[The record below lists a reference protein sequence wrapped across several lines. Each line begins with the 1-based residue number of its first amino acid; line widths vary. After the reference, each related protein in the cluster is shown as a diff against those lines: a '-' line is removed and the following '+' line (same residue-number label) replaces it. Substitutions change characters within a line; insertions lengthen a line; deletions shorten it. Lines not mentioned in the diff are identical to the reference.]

1 MSATPDIQTEK
12 LNFRR
17 YKEGDTKV
25 KRWQQEIFQASYT
38 YKCPT
43 YVQSTPPCQGS
54 CPSGEDIRGY
64 LNIVRGIE
72 KPPVGA
78 DGKPSMTWQ
87 EYAWRRLTEANPLP
101 SVMGRVCPAPCETGC
116 NRNEVEDHVGINSV
130 EHYLGDWAI
139 ENKLKFNAPETKTG
153 KKVAIIGGG
162 PAGLSAAYHLSLKGH
177 SCTIFDEHEF
187 LGGMM
192 RYGIPGYRTPRE
204 TLDSEIQRILDLG
217 VEVHLKTR
225 IGTDV
230 TLEQLRESFDAIF
243 LGLGAQAGRA
253 LPLPGDPAANSA
265 PNVVTAT
272 SFLKAFNDGRLKT
285 VGHRVVVV
293 GGGDTSMD
301 VATVARRLGH
311 IEKVNPTD
319 FEAAIAGHLAQDVAD
334 VSMRQGAEVTLTSV
348 FAVEKMM
355 ASKPEIDHAAAEG
368 ITIMGGWMPIGIV
381 KGADGRATALRVMQ
395 CEAKMISGRLD
406 IKQIEGT
413 EKDLPADLIVS
424 AIGQAVDFTGIE
436 EFDSGKGM
444 VAADK
449 NYQLNGQP
457 GVFAGGDVIRPHL
470 LTTAVGHGAIAADGI
485 DRFLSGLEV
494 QRRPKIDVHSFDL
507 MRKYVEKG
515 VELGAIKGA
524 LIGTDKSKEV
534 VHNYEDRSD
543 RYVIPHDQL
552 FLGHFQFTPRN
563 KRHITHLNKDSALGN
578 FEERINPLTEEQIV
592 AEAKRC
598 MSCGQCFECDNCV
611 VYCPQTAVYKVKKT
625 ETMTGRY
632 VATDYDKCIGCHIC
646 ADVCPTGYI
655 QMGLGE

>member
-1 MSATPDIQTEK
+1 MSATTETQPEK
-12 LNFRR
+12 LTFRR
-17 YKEGDTKV
+17 YKEGETKV
-25 KRWQQEIFQASYT
+25 KRWQQQIFQASYT

-72 KPPVGA
+72 KPPLGA
-78 DGKPSMTWQ
+78 DGKPSMSWQ

-101 SVMGRVCPAPCETGC
+101 LVMGRVCPAPCETGC

-139 ENKLKFNAPETKTG
+139 ENKMKFKAPEHKTG
-153 KKVAIIGGG
+153 KKVAVIGGG
-162 PAGLSAAYHLSLKGH
+162 PAGLSVAYHLALKGH
-177 SCTIFDEHEF
+177 SCTIFDEREF

-192 RYGIPGYRTPRE
+192 RYGIPGYRTPRD
-204 TLDSEIQRILDLG
+204 TLDAEIQRILDLG

-225 IGTDV
+225 VGTDV
-230 TLEQLRESFDAIF
+230 TLEQLRASYDAIF

-253 LPLPGDPAANSA
+253 LPIEGDASANAA
-265 PNVVTAT
+265 PNIVTAT
-272 SFLKAFNDGRLKT
+272 AFLKAFNDGRLKH

-293 GGGDTSMD
+293 GGGDTSID

-311 IEKVNPTD
+311 IQKSHPSD

-334 VSMRQGAEVTLTSV
+334 ISLRQGAEVTLTSV
-348 FAVEKMM
+348 FPVDKMM
-355 ASKPEIDHAAAEG
+355 ASKPEIDHAQAEG
-368 ITIMGGWMPIGIV
+368 IAIMGGWMPIGVV

-395 CEAKMISGRLD
+395 CEAKMAGGRLE
-406 IKQIEGT
+406 IKKIEGT

-436 EFDSGKGM
+436 EFNSGKGM

-449 NYQLNGQP
+449 NYQVTGKP

-470 LTTAVGHGAIAADGI
+470 LTTAIGHGAIAADGI
-485 DRFLSGLEV
+485 DQYLAGLEPG
-494 QRRPKIDVHSFDL
+494 RRPKIDVHSFDL

-515 VELGAIKGA
+515 VHMGEVKGST
-524 LIGTDKSKEV
+524 LGTDKSKEV
-534 VHNYEDRSD
+534 VHNYENRSD

-552 FLGHFQFTPRN
+552 FLGHFQFTDRN

-578 FEERINPLTEEQIV
+578 FDERIDALTEAEVI

-625 ETMTGRY
+625 DTMTGRY